1 MKRYDTAIISTVVAH
16 ALAWAAALW
25 LVVGPAYQGKS
36 VTAVT
41 PGGVASEPIP
51 FTATFIE
58 VNGLSVLPLLLAPV
72 LLTALAALVTTV
84 IHADLVRRGALVVA
98 SAVLLLGF
106 CAVGIASIGLF
117 FLPAAIALGFSGV
130 IGLRQS
136 RHPYRPS

>member
-1 MKRYDTAIISTVVAH
+1 MLAH
-16 ALAWAAALW
+16 ALAWAAAIW
-25 LVVGPAYQGKS
+25 LAVGPAYQGEL
-36 VTAVT
+36 VAAVAL
-41 PGGVASEPIP
+41 GGVASEPIP